1 MDTQS
6 RRNFLKISAAAA
18 VALSSGIGAAV
29 SHEKIVGEYS
39 VVLPIGEIVGRGISC
54 AAHGRRGVISME
66 TSELDAEIEK
76 AKSDILERGKEVG
89 AKRTHVEMTESIS
102 LRSGE
107 SELIINVTYWS

>member
-1 MDTQS
+1 MDTKS

-18 VALSSGIGAAV
+18 VALSSGIGAV
-29 SHEKIVGEYS
+29 GHEKIVGEYL
-39 VVLPIGEIVGRGISC
+39 VVLPIGEIVKRGISC
-54 AAHGRRGVISME
+54 AACDKRGFISME

-76 AKSDILERGKEVG
+76 AKSDILERGKAFG

-107 SELIINVTYWS
+107 SELILNVTYWS

>member
-6 RRNFLKISAAAA
+6 RRNFLKISSAAA
-18 VALSSGIGAAV
+18 VALSSGIGAV
-29 SHEKIVGEYS
+29 GHEKIVGEYL
-39 VVLPIGEIVGRGISC
+39 VVLPIGEIVKRGISC

-107 SELIINVTYWS
+107 SELILNVTYWS